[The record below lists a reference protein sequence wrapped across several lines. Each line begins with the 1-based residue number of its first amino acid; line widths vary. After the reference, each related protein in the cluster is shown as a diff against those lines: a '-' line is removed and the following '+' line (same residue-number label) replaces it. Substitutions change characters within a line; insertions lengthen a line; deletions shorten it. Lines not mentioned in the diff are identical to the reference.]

1 MTVKYVDAHCHI
13 QFDQYAKDDA
23 ELIERMEKNGIAGI
37 MVGVDLESSKKAVA
51 IAEKYEHLF
60 AAIGV
65 HPNRESEES
74 FDAAQYRELAAS
86 SKVVAVGECGL
97 DYFRPAEMNEEVKRK
112 QKRLLQDHIQ
122 LAAELNKPLIIHA
135 RPSKGTQDAYQDLIT
150 MLEKARH
157 AYPNLRGDVHFFVG
171 GENEARELIA
181 LGFTVSYTAVITFA
195 RDYDETIRRLPLS
208 HILSETDAPY
218 VAPRDRRG
226 TRNDPLSVIDVV
238 EMLATIRR
246 EDTEDVRKTLA
257 ANAVNLFSLPLQVV

>member
-1 MTVKYVDAHCHI
+1 MTVKYIDVHCHI
-13 QFDQYAKDDA
+13 QFDQYAKDDT
-23 ELIERMEKNGIAGI
+23 ELVERMRKEGIAGI
-37 MVGVDLESSKKAVA
+37 VVGVDMESSKKAVA
-51 IAEKYEHLF
+51 IAEKHEHLF
-60 AAIGV
+60 AAVGA
-65 HPNRESEES
+65 HPNRESSEA
-74 FDAAQYRELAAS
+74 FDAMQYRKLAAS

-135 RPSKGTQDAYQDLIT
+135 RPTKGTQDAYQDLIT

-171 GENEARELIA
+171 GESEARELIA
-181 LGFTVSYTAVITFA
+181 LGFMVSYTAVITFA
-195 RDYDETIRRLPLS
+195 RDYDETIRILPLS
-208 HILSETDAPY
+208 SILSETDAPY

-226 TRNDPLSVIDVV
+226 TRNDPLSVVDVV

-246 EDTEDVRKTLA
+246 EDTEVVRKTLA
-257 ANAVNLFSLPLQVV
+257 ANAVSLFFLPLQVI